1 MAQEM
6 GSEALARK
14 TFYITLAFC
23 LAFAATVFVFIL

>member
-14 TFYITLAFC
+14 AFYVTLTFC
-23 LAFAATVFVFIL
+23 VAFAATVFVFIL